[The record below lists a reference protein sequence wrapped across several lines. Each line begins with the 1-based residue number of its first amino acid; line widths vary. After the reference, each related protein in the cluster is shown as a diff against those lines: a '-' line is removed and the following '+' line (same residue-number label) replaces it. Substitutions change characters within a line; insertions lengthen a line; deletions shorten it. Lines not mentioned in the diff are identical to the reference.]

1 MSRIGKMP
9 VVISDKVMVSYK
21 DRVVTIKGSLG
32 SLDKQIHP
40 FVDLKID
47 DKMLN
52 VEIISEDKKA
62 SAFQGMTR
70 ALLANMVEGVTTGF
84 QRSLKINGIGYRAE
98 LKGSCITLN
107 IGYSNPV
114 EFNLPEGVTAK
125 VEKTVID
132 LSSIDKD
139 LLGRT
144 AASIRELRP
153 PEPYKGKGIKYA
165 EEHIIKK
172 AGKAGAK

>member
-1 MSRIGKMP
+1 M
-9 VVISDKVMVSYK
+9 
-21 DRVVTIKGSLG
+21 
-32 SLDKQIHP
+32 
-40 FVDLKID
+40 
-47 DKMLN
+47 
-52 VEIISEDKKA
+52 
-62 SAFQGMTR
+62 
-70 ALLANMVEGVTTGF
+70 ANMVKGVTDGF

-114 EFNLPEGVTAK
+114 EFDLPKGVTAK
-125 VEKTVID
+125 VDKTVID
-132 LSSIDKD
+132 LSSIDKE

-144 AASIRELRP
+144 AASIRMLRP

-172 AGKAGAK
+172 AGKTGAK